1 MALVM
6 LARPSALVRTV
17 IGCAIE
23 VHRTVGPGLLESA
36 YEACLTLE
44 LHDRGITFA
53 RQVPVPMLYKS
64 RRLDCGYRADLIVEN
79 ELLVELKAIERL
91 LPKSIRRK
99 SSAYLK
105 LVDLHHGLII
115 NFNVRRLVDG
125 IRSVLR

>member
-1 MALVM
+1 M
-6 LARPSALVRTV
+6 LARPSALVRSV

-36 YEACLTLE
+36 YESCLTLE

-79 ELLVELKAIERL
+79 ELLLELKAIERL
-91 LPKSIRRK
+91 LPIHQ
-99 SSAYLK
+99 AQVLTYLK
-105 LVDLHHGLII
+105 LIDLHHGLII

-125 IRSVLR
+125 IRSVVR

>member
-1 MALVM
+1 M
-6 LARPSALVRTV
+6 LARPSALVRSV

-36 YEACLTLE
+36 YESCLTLE
-44 LHDRGITFA
+44 LHERGITFA

-79 ELLVELKAIERL
+79 ELLVELKSIERL
-91 LPKSIRRK
+91 LPIHQ
-99 SSAYLK
+99 AQVLTYLK

-125 IRSVLR
+125 IRSVVR

>member
-1 MALVM
+1 M
-6 LARPSALVRTV
+6 LARPSALVRSV

-36 YEACLTLE
+36 YESCLTLE
-44 LHDRGITFA
+44 LHDRGINFA

-91 LPKSIRRK
+91 LPIHQ
-99 SSAYLK
+99 AQVLTYLK

-125 IRSVLR
+125 IRSVVR